1 MKRRLSKGFTL
12 IELMIVVAII
22 GILAAIAVPNFM
34 KFQARARQSEAKT
47 NLRAWGTAAKSYFA
61 EYNTWDCKDCGVI
74 IEANNRY
81 SYHAGGSLLKDPD
94 PKVVVTGSTACSA
107 TGSVAGSSTV
117 VSTAKASGQIDN
129 DAPCDTWSYDP
140 NSSLMT
146 NDINDVMLDK

>member
-34 KFQARARQSEAKT
+34 KFQARARQSEAKM

-61 EYNTWDCKDCGVI
+61 EYNTWDCKDCGVV
-74 IEANNRY
+74 IEAKNRY
-81 SYHAGGSLLKDPD
+81 SYHTGGTLLKDPD
-94 PKVVVTGSTACSA
+94 STVVIGTTACSA
-107 TGSVAGSSTV
+107 TGSVAGSPTV

-140 NSSLMT
+140 NSSIMT
-146 NDINDVMLDK
+146 NDINDVNADK